1 MRPESWNYT
10 ININILTR
18 VLRPMI
24 KLFKILNSEEFHH
37 EVSDGTHR
45 LELKGEL
52 PIVLF
57 SLVLVFS
64 LSCAT

>member
-1 MRPESWNYT
+1 MRQENWNYT

-24 KLFKILNSEEFHH
+24 KLFKILISEEFHH
-37 EVSDGTHR
+37 EVSDGTYR

-52 PIVLF
+52 PNVLF